1 MNFKTQL
8 NNKLRVRGLKIKNK
22 HSTEVIDKTWKRVS
36 NRLIYL
42 YYRIFF
48 EKANERNFT
57 VDYHVNYFVTIIY
70 NIIEQFLGL
79 FSCKRYQSMNPF
91 SAQFAVLR

>member
-36 NRLIYL
+36 N
-42 YYRIFF
+42 
-48 EKANERNFT
+48 
-57 VDYHVNYFVTIIY
+57 
-70 NIIEQFLGL
+70 
-79 FSCKRYQSMNPF
+79 
-91 SAQFAVLR
+91 

>member
-1 MNFKTQL
+1 MKASFK
-8 NNKLRVRGLKIKNK
+8 
-22 HSTEVIDKTWKRVS
+22 
-36 NRLIYL
+36 LIYL
-42 YYRIFF
+42 SKLYDFC
-48 EKANERNFT
+48 EKANATNFT
-57 VDYHVNYFVTIIY
+57 VDYLVNDFVTIIY